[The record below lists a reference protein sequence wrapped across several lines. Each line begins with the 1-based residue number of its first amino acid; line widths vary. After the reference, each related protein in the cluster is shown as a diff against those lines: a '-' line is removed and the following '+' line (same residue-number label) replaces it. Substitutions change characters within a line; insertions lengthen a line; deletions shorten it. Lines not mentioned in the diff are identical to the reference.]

1 MNSSISSSD
10 TKLDETA
17 ETTAGLGS
25 SLPNHSMH
33 EPELDSRQLDAGDL
47 EKRSSRAERLSG
59 DLHLAPTRTHDPDYE
74 VSWDDDDPM
83 NREFLWPILV
93 HTLNVPQ
100 LATIPRHED
109 GCLYLHA
116 QARALLLLVPAR
128 SMR

>member
-47 EKRSSRAERLSG
+47 EKRSSRAE
-59 DLHLAPTRTHDPDYE
+59 
-74 VSWDDDDPM
+74 
-83 NREFLWPILV
+83 
-93 HTLNVPQ
+93 
-100 LATIPRHED
+100 
-109 GCLYLHA
+109 
-116 QARALLLLVPAR
+116 
-128 SMR
+128 